1 MTTTAKTY
9 EDRLAREKTTRRA
22 MMDAARTEI
31 AAAMAKLH
39 KEEWTGL
46 PPSEETDRFFRIQRT
61 RDGLTLC
68 LTAPTYPP
76 TESWS
81 IYADRITV
89 ATSPETIT
97 VSLSQH
103 STREEKTRISVS
115 RTKPAAQIARDI
127 TRRLL
132 PLAETLAGRACEA
145 RAKEIE
151 NANWRA
157 VVIHRLTHA
166 CPLPLEPVGTGEDNL
181 RHWGETHIHIE
192 LRTYGRKAKVEIDD
206 IDIDT
211 AENILAAL
219 KK

>member
-1 MTTTAKTY
+1 MTPTTETY
-9 EDRLAREKTTRRA
+9 EERIAREKATCRA
-22 MMDAARTEI
+22 MLGTARAEL
-31 AAAMAKLH
+31 AAAMTQLH
-39 KEEWTGL
+39 KEEWTSL
-46 PPSEETDRFFRIQRT
+46 PPPEETDRFFRIQRT

-76 TESWS
+76 TESWT

-145 RAKEIE
+145 RAKEID

-166 CPLPLEPVGTGEDNL
+166 CPLPLEPVGTSEDNL